1 MATTKTKQEKKE
13 KFPTEIL
20 HLVDSPIAV
29 SRILV
34 KLVDSFPAGIM
45 LNQCIYWQL
54 RTRHPEGWFYKT
66 REEWSH
72 EITLSRGEQERAR
85 KMLRERNLLE
95 EDRRGMPSRIWYR
108 INIFELKNQLIDY
121 HNKHEIQYRLLA
133 ESESFDLRALSPID
147 AMELTGFHQLSES
160 AVRHLLEASDQH
172 HATRAEL
179 AKILSPLLRVPEKVS
194 RSNSD
199 HALTFSYFK
208 TWKVSDYLLRIC
220 KKNYRIDEL
229 EDNLLDY
236 ESSVKLEVT
245 SIKWNLIWDWIGNP
259 SFENR
264 VLFVKINGIIYAVD
278 AEKEGK
284 AFYQWVENLSK
295 V

>member
-1 MATTKTKQEKKE
+1 MATKREKKE
-13 KFPTEIL
+13 KENVPTELL
-20 HLVDSPIAV
+20 HLLDAPIAV

-34 KLVDSFPAGIM
+34 LLLDSFPAGVM
-45 LNQCIYWQL
+45 LNQCLYWQK

-85 KMLRERNLLE
+85 KMLKARKILQEERK
-95 EDRRGMPSRIWYR
+95 GMPSRIWYK
-108 INIFELKNQLIDY
+108 IDLFELKNQLIDY
-121 HNKHEIQYRLLA
+121 HRTHENKYRLRA
-133 ESESFDLRALSPID
+133 ESESFDLRALSPLD
-147 AMELTGFHQLSES
+147 AMELTGMHDLSES
-160 AVRHLLEASDQH
+160 AVRHLLEASDPH

-179 AKILSPLLRVPEKVS
+179 AKILSPLLKVPEKVLPS
-194 RSNSD
+194 KSD